1 MKSDSFKVVL
11 VDKYNLFIPK
21 KHAENI
27 INDEKRAKLKVS
39 YQGNEIDFFA
49 AFRLDKKSGN
59 YKLMFSKAKQKEL
72 GVSLNDKLT
81 VQLFKDNSKYG
92 VEMPEE
98 LEAVLISDFEAFEIF
113 ESLTPGK
120 QRSIIYFI
128 KRMNGVQ
135 KKVDKALLLCENLK
149 RGNTQGKELFQPI

>member
-11 VDKYNLFIPK
+11 IDKYNLFIPK

-39 YQGNEIDFFA
+39 YQGNEIEFFA
-49 AFRLDKKSGN
+49 AFRLDKKSGD

-72 GVSLNDKLT
+72 GVTINDEIT

-128 KRMNGVQ
+128 KRVKGVQ

-149 RGNTQGKELFQPI
+149 RGNTQVKELFQPI

>member
-11 VDKYNLFIPK
+11 IDKYNLFIPK

-39 YQGNEIDFFA
+39 YQGNEIEFFA
-49 AFRLDKKSGN
+49 AFRLDKKSGD

-72 GVSLNDKLT
+72 GVSLNDELT

-113 ESLTPGK
+113 ENLTPGK

-128 KRMNGVQ
+128 KRVNGVQ

>member
-11 VDKYNLFIPK
+11 IDKYNLFIPK

-39 YQGNEIDFFA
+39 YQGNEIEFFA
-49 AFRLDKKSGN
+49 AFRLDKKSGD

-128 KRMNGVQ
+128 KRVNGVQ